1 MLKYIAEQEKADQK
15 AASLKKKHPLKKG
28 SQSMKPPTPPTY
40 IPPTKSH
47 PFMNIPQEQTVPSS
61 NKRSKGPLEVSFQ
74 NEARE
79 IADQDIAR
87 CVYANGLAF
96 NVVRS
101 P

>member
-1 MLKYIAEQEKADQK
+1 M
-15 AASLKKKHPLKKG
+15 
-28 SQSMKPPTPPTY
+28 
-40 IPPTKSH
+40 
-47 PFMNIPQEQTVPSS
+47 PSS

-101 P
+101 PYWQKMVKSINEAPKGYKGQVLRRCVAPY